1 MTVQFHPGLAHYDAV
16 IVGARCAGS
25 ATALLLAR
33 AGLKVLV
40 IDRQEYGSDA
50 NSTHAL
56 MRGGVLQLARWGVL
70 DELLRTNA
78 PVITTSTFHY
88 GDDAITVPIKP
99 DDHAPGLLAPRRTV
113 LDRALVDAA
122 RRAGAEVVHNTV
134 MREPLRDRAGRVTGA
149 SLRLADG
156 SACDV
161 HAGIVVGA
169 DGIGSAV
176 ARQVGARVRRRGSAS
191 SSTLY
196 GYLPHAGFEGYHWF
210 YRPHIAAG
218 AIPTNDGQTCVFVG
232 VPTDRFDLELRLDVD
247 GGYIAILDTLA
258 PELAETAR
266 SHGLS
271 ERLRGFRGIPG
282 YIREAYGQGWALVGD
297 AGFFRD
303 PLTAHGITDAL
314 RDAEGLADAIIA
326 GTAFDL
332 RRYEDERDAIAHP
345 LLDATDAVIAFDLTL
360 EQLKGHHKALSAA
373 MKNEV
378 ELIRTR
384 TISRAPAV
392 EHAI

>member
-1 MTVQFHPGLAHYDAV
+1 MTPDIRPAHARYDAV

-40 IDRQEYGSDA
+40 VDRQEYGSDA

-56 MRGGVLQLARWGVL
+56 MRGGVLQLARWGLL
-70 DELLRTNA
+70 DALLRSNA
-78 PVITTSTFHY
+78 PFIRTTTFHY
-88 GDDAITVPIKP
+88 GDETITIPIKP
-99 DDHAPGLLAPRRTV
+99 DERAAGLLAPRRTV
-113 LDRALVDAA
+113 LDRILVDAA
-122 RRAGAEVVHNTV
+122 REGGAEVIHNTV
-134 MREPLRDRAGRVTGA
+134 MREPLRDRAGRVSGV

-191 SSTLY
+191 SSVLY
-196 GYLPHAGFEGYHWF
+196 GYLAHAGLEGYHWF
-210 YRPHIAAG
+210 YRPHIGAG
-218 AIPTNDGQTCVFVG
+218 AIPTNDGLSCVFVG

-247 GGYIAILDTLA
+247 GGYLAILDALA

-266 SHGLS
+266 SQGLA
-271 ERLRGFRGIPG
+271 ERLRGFRGTPG

-303 PLTAHGITDAL
+303 PLTAHGISDAL

-326 GTAFDL
+326 GTTFDL
-332 RRYEDERDAIAHP
+332 RRYEDERDALAHP
-345 LLDATDAVIAFDLTL
+345 LLDATDAVVSFDWTI
-360 EQLKGHHKALSAA
+360 EQLQGHHKALNAA
-373 MKNEV
+373 MKSEV
-378 ELIRTR
+378 DLIRARATN
-384 TISRAPAV
+384 RAPAV